1 MPTRIDL
8 RGIESLGLIAAIAI
22 TADLRLRSP
31 AASEPAAAPP
41 VDRDEEARV
50 ARRLAEGAER
60 RARKQARRAA
70 RAAAS
75 RRGPPRKKCGD

>member
-31 AASEPAAAPP
+31 ASSDPAAAPP
-41 VDRDEEARV
+41 VDCDEEARV
-50 ARRLAEGAER
+50 VRRLAEGAER
-60 RARKQARRAA
+60 HARKLARRAA
-70 RAAAS
+70 RAAS
-75 RRGPPRKKCGD
+75 GRRGSPDEQFRD